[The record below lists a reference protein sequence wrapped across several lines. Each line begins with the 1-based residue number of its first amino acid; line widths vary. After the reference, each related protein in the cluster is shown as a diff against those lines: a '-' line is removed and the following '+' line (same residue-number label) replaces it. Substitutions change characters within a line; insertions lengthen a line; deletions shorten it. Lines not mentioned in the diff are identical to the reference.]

1 MHSVKRERERET
13 RTHIHREKEGGVR
26 EEQEIIINAFP
37 SNEEVLKALYI
48 HEASLSFKLYLIS
61 LTHHSDS
68 HSLTHYT
75 QHTHIHTRNYFIIIK
90 SIILYFR
97 IRIFRNL

>member
-26 EEQEIIINAFP
+26 EEQEIKINAFP

-61 LTHHSDS
+61 LTHHSPSLS
-68 HSLTHYT
+68 HTTHNTLTF
-75 QHTHIHTRNYFIIIK
+75 TRA
-90 SIILYFR
+90 IIL
-97 IRIFRNL
+97 